1 MLSSTIKQ
9 FNLLVLRTLLL
20 NNTIN
25 FSNQSLR
32 KLSLAISKLDS
43 HSEFLSA
50 ASILYL
56 PLFSSLEA
64 KLSKTASMK
73 KLERL
78 ELILEMYLLQ
88 CLLSCLVQLK
98 QEVQHLMD
106 QIWGKLPP
114 QPKKSSRSLNI
125 HLKSMLLR

>member
-9 FNLLVLRTLLL
+9 FNLSVLRTLLL
-20 NNTIN
+20 NNTTN
-25 FSNQSLR
+25 FSNRSLI
-32 KLSLAISKLDS
+32 KLSGAISKLDS

>member
-43 HSEFLSA
+43 HSEFLNA

>member
-1 MLSSTIKQ
+1 MLSSTIKR
-9 FNLLVLRTLLL
+9 FNPSVLRTLLL
-20 NNTIN
+20 NNTIS
-25 FSNQSLR
+25 FSSQSLR
-32 KLSLAISKLDS
+32 KLSLAISKSDS
-43 HSEFLSA
+43 HSGFLSA

-114 QPKKSSRSLNI
+114 QPKKSSRSLNTI
-125 HLKSMLLR
+125 LNQCY

>member
-56 PLFSSLEA
+56 PLSSSLEA

-125 HLKSMLLR
+125 ILNQCY